1 MALKDLLNKITGKED
16 QYKSAFKDEYARR
29 KIQRIL
35 DAREKNA
42 NERELERYM
51 EEERQEKIKKALEC
65 YRKKQKRDFWK
76 SNTMNGGWDILK
88 DDKPILKQK
97 NIFKMSKTT
106 ILHRGEF

>member
-1 MALKDLLNKITGKED
+1 MGIKEILQKITGKED
-16 QYKSAFKDEYARR
+16 QYKYAFKDEQARR

-35 DAREKNA
+35 DERQKNA
-42 NERELERYM
+42 NERELERYI
-51 EEERQEKIKKALEC
+51 EEERQEKIKKALEH
-65 YRKKQKRDFWK
+65 YRKQRKRDFWK

-88 DDKPILKQK
+88 DDHPILKQK